1 MELHP
6 DFLCGRWFAIV
17 NPVAGS
23 GKGLA
28 DWPIVSKHLRDADIA
43 FDAVFTEK
51 KYHATE
57 LAVEAVNKGYRHIIV
72 VGGDGTIHETVHG
85 LFIQQK
91 CAVGDVTLAVIA
103 VGTGNDWIRMYGIP
117 RRYTDAIRAIKSGR
131 TFLQDVA
138 KVSFYESKVHQHR
151 YMANV
156 AGVGFDA
163 FVNRGY
169 NRVKEMGLYS
179 KWLYLIV
186 MFLSLINYH
195 NHRFKVWVDG
205 REVFDGGAFSGAIGI
220 GKFNGGGMQ
229 QMPHAV
235 ADDGLLDVTVIEKM
249 GKINLLRYIKKLYNG
264 HIYDVPF
271 ARFMRGAVI
280 RIESVPESPIEIDG
294 EAMGYAPFEF
304 TVLHKVL
311 RVVVGEGFGEGVSDV
326 AGS

>member
-6 DFLCGRWFAIV
+6 DFVSGRWFAIV
-17 NPVAGS
+17 NPVAGN
-23 GKGLA
+23 GMGLT
-28 DWPIVSKHLRDADIA
+28 DWPIISKHLRDAEIA

-51 KYHATE
+51 RYHATE
-57 LAVEAVNKGYRHIIV
+57 LAVEAVVKGYRHIIV

-85 LFIQQK
+85 LFIQKQ
-91 CAVGDVTLAVIA
+91 CPVADVTVAVIA

-117 RRYTDAIRAIKSGR
+117 RRYTDAIRAIKRGR

-138 KVSFYESKVHQHR
+138 RVGFYESKVHQHR

-169 NRVKEMGLYS
+169 NKVRERGLYN
-179 KWLYLIV
+179 KWIYIAA
-186 MFLSLINYH
+186 MFVCLLNYH
-195 NHRFKVWVDG
+195 NHRFRIWVDG
-205 REVFDGGAFSGAIGI
+205 KEVFDGPAFSGAVGI

-229 QMPHAV
+229 QMPRAV

-249 GKINLLRYIKKLYNG
+249 GKFNLFRYIRKLYNG

-271 ARFMRGAVI
+271 ARFLRGGTI
-280 RIESVPESPIEIDG
+280 RIESFPGSPIEIDG

-304 TVLHKVL
+304 TVLPRVL
-311 RVVVGEGFGEGVSDV
+311 RVVVGESL
-326 AGS
+326 